1 MNFPITL
8 HSPILLAPMA
18 GYTDS
23 PFRRIARMYGA
34 GMVFTE
40 LISADGIV
48 RKNQKTLDLLTFTE
62 YERPIGIQIFGND
75 PAIMAEAA
83 YQLLSLKPDCID
95 INCGCCAP
103 KVCNNGKGA
112 GLLKDIELL
121 HRIARA
127 VVQSAPIPVSAK
139 IRLGFT
145 QGTKNYHEVVTAL
158 QEAGVSFITVHGRTR
173 DQYYSGKAD
182 WDAITSIAHS
192 SKVPIVGNGDIIS
205 FDDAYQKLNTSGCAA
220 VMIGRGALGNPW
232 IFCGKNPSPEEKL
245 QTIKLHYTL
254 MLQQYGQYGIILMRK
269 HIVHY
274 LKGFKGASK
283 IRQEVIKATTLEEV
297 FEILD
302 KQFEKTLKND
312 H

>member
-1 MNFPITL
+1 MNFPIQL
-8 HSPILLAPMA
+8 QNPIMLAPMA

-23 PFRRIARMYGA
+23 PFRYIARSFGA

-48 RKNQKTLDLLTFTE
+48 RNNKKTVDLLTFTPHE
-62 YERPIGIQIFGND
+62 KPIGIQIFGND

-83 YQLLSLKPDCID
+83 FKLLSHKPDCID

-121 HRIARA
+121 YRITKA
-127 VVQSAPIPVSAK
+127 VVQSVPIPVSAK

-145 QGTKNYHEVVTAL
+145 TGSKNFHEVVAAL

-182 WDAITSIAHS
+182 WDAIASIARS
-192 SKVPIVGNGDIIS
+192 STVPIVGNGDIS
-205 FDDAYQKLNTSGCAA
+205 SYDDAYHKLHTSGCAA
-220 VMIGRGALGNPW
+220 VMIGRAALGNPW
-232 IFCGKNPSPEEKL
+232 IFCGKIPSWEEKL
-245 QTIKLHYTL
+245 KIIALHYKR
-254 MLQQYGQYGIILMRK
+254 MMEHYEDYGVILMRK

-274 LKGFKGASK
+274 CKGFPGASK
-283 IRQEVIKATTLEEV
+283 LRQEIMKCDKIEEI
-297 FEILD
+297 FKLLD
-302 KQFEKTLKND
+302 VSFDKEY
-312 H
+312 HY